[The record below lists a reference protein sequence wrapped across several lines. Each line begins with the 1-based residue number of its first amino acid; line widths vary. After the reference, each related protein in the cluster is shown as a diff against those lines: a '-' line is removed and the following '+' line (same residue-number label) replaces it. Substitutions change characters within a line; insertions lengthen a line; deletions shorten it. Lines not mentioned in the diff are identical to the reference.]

1 MRICIARSKRN
12 AYSETFIRDQIKG
25 LSQVAEV
32 FNVHSGRLPER
43 KENGELLTPFPF
55 WVLHKVIKTLTGR
68 RNNFFIHYGFKKFLL
83 ENRIDVVLANYG
95 LTGSHLAP
103 ICRNLQVPLV
113 VIIHGFDATQ
123 HWVLKKYAEHYR
135 KMFLY
140 ASAIIA
146 VSNEMKKKL
155 IAQGAPESKIS
166 VIPYGI
172 NIDQFSPSGEKARHP
187 LFIAVGRFTSKK
199 SPLTTIRAF
208 HRVWL
213 KHPEAKLVMIGGR
226 TDLYKECVQLT
237 RRLHLQNAIE
247 FPGILTSQEI
257 AGWLKRSH
265 VFIQHSV
272 TAANG
277 DMEGTPVGILEACA
291 SALPVVSTL
300 HGGIK
305 DAVIHGQSGFLVP
318 EHDEEGMAHY
328 MSYLIERPLTAQEMG
343 KAAREHMRTNYEKDC
358 QITKLYNVLAAAGKE
373 REERQISAV
382 YSPSADL

>member
-1 MRICIARSKRN
+1 MRICIARSKKS
-12 AYSETFIRDQIKG
+12 AYSETFIREQISG
-25 LSQVAEV
+25 LSQLADV

-43 KENGELLTPFPF
+43 KENGKLLTPFFF
-55 WVLHKVIKTLTGR
+55 WTFHKVVKTLTGN

-83 ENRIDVVLANYG
+83 ENKIDVVLANYG

-103 ICRNLQVPLV
+103 ICQRVHVPLV
-113 VIIHGFDATQ
+113 VIFHGFDATQ
-123 HWVLKKYAEHYR
+123 HWVLKKYAERYR
-135 KMFLY
+135 KMFQY

-146 VSNEMKKKL
+146 VSSDMKNKL
-155 IAQGAPESKIS
+155 VTIGAPESKIK

-172 NIDQFSPSGEKARHP
+172 DTEQFSPSAEKTKYP
-187 LFIAVGRFTSKK
+187 VFIAVGRFTAKK

-213 KHPEAKLVMIGGR
+213 KHQEARLVMIGGR
-226 TDLYKECVQLT
+226 NELYRACVDLS
-237 RRLHLQNAIE
+237 RRLNLQGAIH
-247 FPGILTSQEI
+247 FAGILTPQEI
-257 AGWLKRSH
+257 AEWLKKSH

-291 SALPVVSTL
+291 SGLPVVSTL

-318 EHDEEGMAHY
+318 ENDEEGMAHY
-328 MSYLIERPLTAQEMG
+328 MNYLIERPLTAHEMG
-343 KAAREHMRTNYEKDC
+343 KVAREHIRMNYDKES
-358 QITKLYNVLAAAGKE
+358 QIAKLYNLLASTCKE
-373 REERQISAV
+373 QDQSELQMSIRH
-382 YSPSADL
+382 